1 MRAVIQRVT
10 RAQCQVEGQ
19 ITGSIENGLVV
30 LLGIESDDKQTDLE
44 WLVQKISNLRIFS
57 DENGQMNRSVKEIN
71 GEVLLVSQ
79 FTLFALTKKGNRP
92 SFMNAAPAALA
103 EPFYEMA
110 AARFAEIIGRPTQMG
125 RFGADMKLDLL
136 NDGPVTIIMNTKDK
150 DHF

>member
-10 RAQCQVEGQ
+10 RAQCQVEDQ
-19 ITGSIENGLVV
+19 ITGRIETGLVV
-30 LLGIESDDKQTDLE
+30 LLGIESDDKQSDLE

-57 DENGQMNRSVKEIN
+57 DENGQMNRSVKEVD
-71 GEVLLVSQ
+71 GEVLLISQ

-110 AARFAEIIGRPTQMG
+110 GARFAETIGKPTQMG
-125 RFGADMKLDLL
+125 RF
-136 NDGPVTIIMNTKDK
+136 
-150 DHF
+150 